1 MKKITLILTICIV
14 MMVAAGCVAESSY
27 DIEQQQQEVANQEL
41 MRNQPPPHLGGYSF
55 ERHVVTEVYKARNQT
70 ISTYTYLMIQMS
82 GQIVEICPSI
92 GYPIPYS
99 TQITSPERIEAWTSQ
114 GGYAIISNPE
124 PNGLYPPDN
133 AAATIVNC
141 VNPDGSLT
149 PTYWEDNVFALPYRI
164 KADRVIERED
174 AESSFSLGIKK

>member
-1 MKKITLILTICIV
+1 MKKVIFALSVLALL
-14 MMVAAGCVAESSY
+14 AAGCVPAKSSY
-27 DIEQQQQEVANQEL
+27 DIEQQQQEVANQEIV
-41 MRNQPPPHLGGYSF
+41 RNQPPPNLGGYSF
-55 ERHVVTEVYKARNQT
+55 ERHIVTEVYKARNDT
-70 ISTYTYLMIQMS
+70 ISTYTYIMLQMT

-99 TQITSPERIEAWTSQ
+99 TQITSPERIERVIA
-114 GGYAIISNPE
+114 GEYVVISNPE

-164 KADRVIERED
+164 KADRLIERVD
-174 AESSFSLGIKK
+174 GTTSSFSIDAKK

>member
-1 MKKITLILTICIV
+1 
-14 MMVAAGCVAESSY
+14 MV
-27 DIEQQQQEVANQEL
+27 
-41 MRNQPPPHLGGYSF
+41 
-55 ERHVVTEVYKARNQT
+55 
-70 ISTYTYLMIQMS
+70 QMT

-99 TQITSPERIEAWTSQ
+99 TQITSPERIERVYQ
-114 GGYAIISNPE
+114 GEYEVISNPE

-164 KADRVIERED
+164 KADRLIERVD
-174 AESSFSLGIKK
+174 GATSSFSIDAKK

>member
-1 MKKITLILTICIV
+1 MKKVIFVLLV
-14 MMVAAGCVAESSY
+14 LASLAAGCVPAQSSY
-27 DIEQQQQEVANQEL
+27 DIEQQQQEISNQEIV
-41 MRNQPPPHLGGYSF
+41 RNQPPPNLGGYSF
-55 ERHVVTEVYKARNQT
+55 ERHIVTEVYKARNQT
-70 ISTYTYLMIQMS
+70 ISTYTYIMIQMT

-99 TQITSPERIEAWTSQ
+99 TQITSPERIEAWTGQ

-164 KADRVIERED
+164 KSDRMIERED
-174 AESSFSLGIKK
+174 TTSSFSLDIKK